1 MLENPETW
9 VALAFVVFVAL
20 TFKPIKKA
28 MTAGLDGRIEAI
40 RREIEEAQELRDEAQ
55 HLLAEHRRKLR
66 EAMDDARAVIGHAK
80 EEAERLRE
88 KAEADLEASM
98 KRRQQAAE
106 EKIAQAEAR
115 AVKEVRDQAIEIAIA
130 ATAKLMAEK
139 VDAGRAAEL
148 VDQSIRELPSR
159 LH

>member
-1 MLENPETW
+1 MLEDPETW
-9 VALAFVVFVAL
+9 VALAFILFVVL
-20 TFKPIKKA
+20 TFRPIKKA
-28 MTAGLDGRIEAI
+28 MTAGLDARIAMI
-40 RREIEEAQELRDEAQ
+40 RREIEEAQTLRDEAQ

-66 EAMDDARAVIGHAK
+66 EAMDDARAVIRHAK
-80 EEAERLRE
+80 EDAERLRK
-88 KAEADLEASM
+88 KAEAELDASM

-130 ATAKLMAEK
+130 ATARLMAEK
-139 VDAGRAAEL
+139 VDASRAAEL
-148 VDQSIRELPSR
+148 VDKSIRELPSR

>member
-1 MLENPETW
+1 MWEDPETW
-9 VALAFVVFVAL
+9 VALAFVVFVVVA
-20 TFKPIKKA
+20 FKPIKKGV
-28 MTAGLDGRIEAI
+28 TGGLDSRIGAI
-40 RREIEEAQELRDEAQ
+40 RREIEEAQKLREEAQ

-66 EAMDDARAVIGHAK
+66 EAMDDAKAVIEHAQ
-80 EEAERLRE
+80 EEAERLRQ

-98 KRRQQAAE
+98 KRRQLAAE

-115 AVKEVRDQAIEIAIA
+115 AVQEVRDQAVEIAVA

-139 VDAGRAAEL
+139 VDKDHAAAL
-148 VDQSIRELPSR
+148 VDEAIRELPTR